1 MADGSVIIKVDADE
15 KAAVKKLHKVEAEI
29 DKLQEQLSEKNTQ
42 KMGLVSELEKASKVL
57 DELKAKE
64 NPFEKQA
71 EGIRSQIKA
80 LEQQAKFANED
91 WLAGKPGAD
100 VEEAGLRNQIAAL
113 ENRQADILKQSASFE
128 KNLSKEIK
136 AAQGEVDNLNNK
148 IKTLSISQDGINKKL
163 EKQKRIYGETQIQVS
178 KITSENKALKDAT
191 EAVGESAD
199 RFYKRI
205 RLLLKNVFVFT
216 VLASAF
222 RSLRETMKVAIMSND
237 EASASFSRLK
247 AAALTLVQPLVEL
260 LLPALTWVAN
270 ALTKVVTVLAYLFS
284 AMTGKTYEQTKDS
297 AEALEEEKQAINGVG
312 NAAKKATKQLAA
324 FDEINAL
331 SEESASAASGYLVP
345 DFDNLGLDDLPE
357 WIKELTLDLEAKIK
371 DISFSFDKK
380 SLKKNKDA
388 WIVALTAIL
397 GAVIGSMF
405 GGLWGTVIGITL
417 GALIG
422 LGACTFLDK
431 LKNPDAAKETLI
443 VALGAMI
450 GAIGGSLIGGPVGG
464 VIGFLLGT
472 AITLIGLEFSKGDNK
487 TWDSANTGIA
497 VIGAIL
503 GAVGGYLIG
512 GLAGGAIGFSLGLVI
527 SLITMRFAEGKWNK
541 YNALAILRVVL
552 FAMIGAIGGALIG
565 GPVGGAIG
573 LSLGLALGLGT
584 VAFDDKM
591 TASARNT
598 AKTALKGVVTNIL
611 KALFGTFGSGVFGG
625 ISGDTIKATLKLAV
639 SLGKT
644 TFSGGS
650 GLTGSGRSAV
660 TGQSASYYSSPALAT
675 GTVVPPNR
683 EFLAMLGDNKTET
696 EVVSPLSTMKQ
707 AMLEALRESG
717 GNGGG
722 NITLYV
728 YLNGRKMA
736 VEMVKEINDMT
747 REAGKPVLLL

>member
-29 DKLQEQLSEKNTQ
+29 DKLQAKLNEKQAGRSAVLQDIEELQ
-42 KMGLVSELEKASKVL
+42 KKISPLRQELR
-57 DELKAKE
+57 KAKE
-64 NPFEKQA
+64 EWLSGGDRSTA
-71 EGIRSQIKA
+71 AGIRHSELQAQIVPLQA
-80 LEQQAKFANED
+80 QLESLYHQ
-91 WLAGKPGAD
+91 
-100 VEEAGLRNQIAAL
+100 VEKYDQEI
-113 ENRQADILKQSASFE
+113 E
-128 KNLSKEIK
+128 KI
-136 AAQGEVDNLNNK
+136 
-148 IKTLSISQDGINKKL
+148 TPKL

-222 RSLRETMKVAIMSND
+222 RSLRETMKVAIMSNN

-324 FDEINAL
+324 FDEINTI
-331 SEESASAASGYLVP
+331 SEESASAASGYLIP
-345 DFDNLGLDDLPE
+345 DFGSLGLDDLPE
-357 WIKELTLDLEAKIK
+357 WIKELTLDIEAKIK

-405 GGLWGTVIGITL
+405 GGLWGTVIGLTL

-443 VALGAMI
+443 IALGAII

-472 AITLIGLEFSKGDNK
+472 AITLIGLEFSKGNNK

-541 YNALAILRVVL
+541 YNALAVLRVVL

-565 GPVGGAIG
+565 GPIGGAIG

-591 TASARNT
+591 TESARNT
-598 AKTALKGVVTNIL
+598 AKSALKGIVTSIL
-611 KALFGTFGSGVFGG
+611 KTLFGTFGSGVFGG

-650 GLTGSGRSAV
+650 GLTGAGRSAV
-660 TGQSASYYSSPALAT
+660 TGQSASYYSVPALAT

-717 GNGGG
+717 GSGGG
-722 NITLYV
+722 DVILHV
-728 YLNGRKMA
+728 YINGRKMA
-736 VEMVKEINDMT
+736 VEMVKEINSMT
-747 REAGKPVLLL
+747 RESGKTPLLL